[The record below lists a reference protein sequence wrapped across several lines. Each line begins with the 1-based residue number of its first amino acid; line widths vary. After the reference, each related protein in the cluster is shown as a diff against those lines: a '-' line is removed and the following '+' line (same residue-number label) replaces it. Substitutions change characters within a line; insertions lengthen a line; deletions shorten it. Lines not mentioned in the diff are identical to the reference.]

1 MKRNTMQR
9 SHVAFTWI
17 IFTMLAALASVAF
30 PARYAAAAPATGN
43 WISITVPTEG
53 SIIGDDASE
62 RASPTQG
69 LVLVAGNT
77 NYWPFEAN
85 VTARVLD
92 ANGNQLGIRG
102 MTVQSPGP
110 PQGGPFAEHL
120 VFTLPATAQNGT
132 LQVFE
137 ASAKDGSIVVIS
149 SVGIRL
155 AARQATSIQLSSP
168 IPNTGVTLPMH
179 VALRGARPG
188 DQLVARLRYNNGTVL
203 ERPLNVVAG
212 PDGVGYAVANIAWNT
227 EGPPPPTPSGTA
239 TFQIAYADGTIAESF
254 AVNVLPAAQTR
265 LVDVAWIAPDTG
277 DLIVFKHSVG
287 RDPRVGAAALREL
300 ASGPI
305 DGNLAGAGSA
315 FPTLT
320 EILNYAGREADW
332 GYEVKLISLTI
343 TNGVA
348 TANFGQEL
356 RAYGGG
362 AARVELIRA
371 QIERTL
377 KQFPTV
383 QRVVIQIEGDSN
395 ALQP

>member
-1 MKRNTMQR
+1 MKRK
-9 SHVAFTWI
+9 HVALTW
-17 IFTMLAALASVAF
+17 TLSAVLAALAGATV
-30 PARYAAAAPATGN
+30 PTHYAAAAPAAATGN
-43 WISITVPTEG
+43 QISISAPMEG
-53 SIIGDDASE
+53 SVIGDDASE

-102 MTVQSPGP
+102 ITVQSPGP
-110 PQGGPFAEHL
+110 QQGGPFAEQL

-137 ASAKDGSIVVIS
+137 ASAKDGSIVTIS

-155 AARQATSIQLSSP
+155 AARQATAIELSSP
-168 IPNTGVTLPMH
+168 LANTGVTLPMH

-203 ERPLNVVAG
+203 EHPLNVVAG
-212 PDGVGYAVANIAWNT
+212 PDGVGYAVANVAWNT
-227 EGPPPPTPSGTA
+227 ESAPPPTPSGTA
-239 TFQIAYADGTIAESF
+239 TFQLAYADGTIAKSF

-277 DLIVFKHSVG
+277 DLIVFKHSVY

-300 ASGPI
+300 ANGPI

-315 FPTLT
+315 FPTLS

-348 TANFGQEL
+348 TANFSQEL

-362 AARVELIRA
+362 SARVGLIRA
-371 QIERTL
+371 QIERSL

-383 QRVVIQIEGDSN
+383 QHVVIQIEGDPN